1 MKFLYGWGMVLIWIM
16 TLLSDIPTASSG
28 TVQEEAQ
35 LKAIAETMASPLP
48 DEGEA
53 CSRYRSSHLRPRG
66 PQGLV

>member
-1 MKFLYGWGMVLIWIM
+1 MMFLYGWGMVLIWIM

-48 DEGEA
+48 DDGETR
-53 CSRYRSSHLRPRG
+53 SGYRSNHLSPW
-66 PQGLV
+66 GLQILV

>member
-1 MKFLYGWGMVLIWIM
+1 MMFLYGWGMVLIWIM
-16 TLLSDIPTASSG
+16 TLLSDIPAASSG

-66 PQGLV
+66 PQVLV